1 MQLVDLLDHIKCKVG
16 RSKEDKNVTSS
27 QVSAILA
34 PTPTGHQLPQLDL
47 LGLHLVDQQ
56 VLTGQDLLHYPRGD
70 GSDQLS
76 LANVSCVDDPSVAVD
91 AGYCLQQI
99 NIYSY
104 NPSKMNYLW
113 KKS

>member
-1 MQLVDLLDHIKCKVG
+1 M
-16 RSKEDKNVTSS
+16 SKDDKNVTSN

-56 VLTGQDLLHYPRGD
+56 VLTGQDLLHYPGGD

-76 LANVSCVDDPSVAVD
+76 LANISYVDDPSVAVD
-91 AGYCLQQI
+91 ACYCLQQI

-104 NPSKMNYLW
+104 NPSLRNCL
-113 KKS
+113 

>member
-1 MQLVDLLDHIKCKVG
+1 MQIVDLLDHIKCKVG
-16 RSKEDKNVTSS
+16 MSKDDKNVTSN

-56 VLTGQDLLHYPRGD
+56 VLTGQDLLHYPGGD

-76 LANVSCVDDPSVAVD
+76 LANISYVDDPSVAVD
-91 AGYCLQQI
+91 ACYCLQQI

-104 NPSKMNYLW
+104 NPSLRNCL
-113 KKS
+113 